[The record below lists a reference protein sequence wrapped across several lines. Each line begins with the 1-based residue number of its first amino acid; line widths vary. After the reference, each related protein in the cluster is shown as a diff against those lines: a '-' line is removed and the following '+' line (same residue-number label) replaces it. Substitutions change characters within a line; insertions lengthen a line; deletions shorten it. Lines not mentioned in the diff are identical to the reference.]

1 MKSLTPA
8 LQAHLED
15 GTTTLSWCWRI
26 SRADGVTL
34 GFTDHDAVLTFDGTD
49 FEPESGFAASEVR
62 SGSDLSVDA
71 QDAEGVLTSDRIT
84 ETDIIDGRWDAAQV
98 ELWRVNWADT
108 SQRVL
113 MRRGAVGQIRRGRMA
128 FVAEVR
134 SLAHVLGQTVGRT
147 FQSSCDAALGDARC
161 GIDLE
166 NATYK
171 GTGAVTDLLRDRAFM
186 AIGLSAFA
194 AGWFTSGTITWTSGA
209 NAGRITE
216 VLAHALSS
224 SIATLTLLEAPVRA
238 IAEGDGFIAR
248 AGCDKRMAT
257 CGAKFANVANFRG
270 FPNLP
275 GQDAVLRYAS
285 RDGGNSGNVL

>member
-1 MKSLTPA
+1 MKNLSPA
-8 LQAHLED
+8 LQAHLDD

-26 SRADGVTL
+26 SRSDGVAL
-34 GFTDHDAVLTFDGTD
+34 GFTDHDRTLRFDGTD
-49 FEPESGFAASEVR
+49 FEPESGFAASEIR
-62 SGSDLSVDA
+62 AGSDLAVDA
-71 QDAEGVLTSDRIT
+71 QDATGVLTSDRIT
-84 ETDIIDGRWDAAQV
+84 ETDILDGRWDNAAV

-113 MRRGAVGQIRRGRMA
+113 LRRGAVGQIRRGRMA

-147 FQSSCDAALGDARC
+147 FQAGCDARLGDARC

-166 NATYK
+166 NAIYK
-171 GTGAVTDLLRDRAFM
+171 GTGVVTDLLRDRAFM
-186 AIGLSAFA
+186 ASGLSGFD
-194 AGWFTSGTITWTSGA
+194 AGWFTSGTLTWTDGA
-209 NAGRITE
+209 NAERITE
-216 VLAHALSS
+216 VLAHGLDG

-248 AGCDKRMAT
+248 AGCDKRIAT
-257 CGAKFANVANFRG
+257 CSAKFANVANFRG
-270 FPNLP
+270 FPNIP

-285 RDGGNSGNVL
+285 QDGGHEGNVL

>member
-1 MKSLTPA
+1 MKALSPA
-8 LQAHLED
+8 LQSHLDD

-26 SRADGVTL
+26 SRVDGVAL
-34 GFTDHDAVLTFDGTD
+34 GFTDHDRALSFDGTA
-49 FEPESGFAASEVR
+49 FEPESGFAASEIR
-62 SGSDLSVDA
+62 AGSDLAVDA
-71 QDAEGVLTSDRIT
+71 QDATGVLTSDRIT
-84 ETDIIDGRWDAAQV
+84 ETDILDGRWDNAAV

-113 MRRGAVGQIRRGRMA
+113 LRRGAVGQIRRGRIA

-147 FQSSCDAALGDARC
+147 FQAGCDAALGDARC

-166 NATYK
+166 NAVYK
-171 GTGAVTDLLRDRAFM
+171 GMGVVTDLLRDRAFM
-186 AIGLSAFA
+186 ASGLSGFD
-194 AGWFTSGTITWTSGA
+194 AGWFASGTLTWTSGA
-209 NAGRITE
+209 NAGRATE
-216 VLAHALSS
+216 VLAHGLDG

-248 AGCDKRMAT
+248 AGCDKRIAT
-257 CGAKFANVANFRG
+257 CSAKFANVANFRG
-270 FPNLP
+270 FPNVP

-285 RDGGNSGNVL
+285 QDGGHEGNVL